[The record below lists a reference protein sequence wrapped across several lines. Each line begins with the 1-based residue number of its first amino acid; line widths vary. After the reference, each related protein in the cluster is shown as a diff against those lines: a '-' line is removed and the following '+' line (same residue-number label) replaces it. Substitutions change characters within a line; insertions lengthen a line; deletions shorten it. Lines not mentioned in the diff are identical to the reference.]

1 MTTSSPVGIWTSCLA
16 GRHPTAGH
24 RSIRPVLS
32 AIYGPASLAALLH
45 FPLSRSRGRAALSR
59 VGSSIAKSDK
69 EKVMKLQRVLFT
81 ILTLIGMTF
90 LFAGKSSAQ
99 QVKTDYDREANFGQY
114 KTYSWEHVNTR
125 DPLLVDR
132 IKDSVNA
139 ALAAKGLTQVDS
151 GGDVSIVAME
161 ITRNQQTLNTF
172 YDGLGGGWGWRRF
185 GGGGFG
191 EATTT
196 TETYKVGTLVVDLF
210 DTKTKKLLWRGM
222 SSDTLSNNSDKNI
235 KNLDKGVEK
244 MFKQFPP
251 GTSKK

>member
-1 MTTSSPVGIWTSCLA
+1 MFAVNSDPGASGQHSLA
-16 GRHPTAGH
+16 Q
-24 RSIRPVLS
+24 VLS
-32 AIYGPASLAALLH
+32 PN
-45 FPLSRSRGRAALSR
+45 F
-59 VGSSIAKSDK
+59 KK
-69 EKVMKLQRVLFT
+69 EKVMKLQKVL
-81 ILTLIGMTF
+81 LTLIGMMS
-90 LFAGKSSAQ
+90 LFAGNSAAQ
-99 QVKTDYDREANFGQY
+99 QVKTDYDREADFGQY

-125 DPLLVDR
+125 DPLFVDR
-132 IKDSVNA
+132 IKGAVNA
-139 ALAAKGLTQVDS
+139 ALAAKGLTQVES
-151 GGDVSIVAME
+151 GGDVSIVAVE

-210 DTKTKKLLWRGM
+210 DTKSKKLLWRGT

-251 GTSKK
+251 GAPKK